1 VPTPAPATPQ
11 LVPTPVAADDAA
23 ADVPTD
29 VAFAEQAVTVKPV
42 DEPATS
48 NDGTSND
55 GNISDSDAVLVT
67 DKMVVEAQP
76 KPVETPELSGI
87 EQVKT
92 MLKSMG
98 FLDETLIDA
107 VIAKHG
113 EDIDSCASEL
123 ATASEW
129 ASLLDDLAEMG
140 FEDRERNKTL
150 MLKNGGNIKR
160 TVKDLI
166 EA

>member
-1 VPTPAPATPQ
+1 MDTAPETAPG
-11 LVPTPVAADDAA
+11 VAVAEVVGADKA
-23 ADVPTD
+23 
-29 VAFAEQAVTVKPV
+29 V
-42 DEPATS
+42 DEPS
-48 NDGTSND
+48 PMND
-55 GNISDSDAVLVT
+55 GNISDGDAVLV
-67 DKMVVEAQP
+67 DDSMVIEAKANAP
-76 KPVETPELSGI
+76 PPVLSGVA
-87 EQVKT
+87 QVKA

-129 ASLLDDLAEMG
+129 SSLLDALAEMG

>member
-1 VPTPAPATPQ
+1 
-11 LVPTPVAADDAA
+11 
-23 ADVPTD
+23 
-29 VAFAEQAVTVKPV
+29 
-42 DEPATS
+42 
-48 NDGTSND
+48 
-55 GNISDSDAVLVT
+55 
-67 DKMVVEAQP
+67 MVIEAQP
-76 KPVETPELSGI
+76 EANAAPEVLSGVA
-87 EQVKT
+87 QVKAT
-92 MLKSMG
+92 LKSMG
-98 FLDETLIDA
+98 FVDDTLIDV

-140 FEDRERNKTL
+140 FEDRKRNTTL

-160 TVKDLI
+160 TVRDLI